1 MGVTMESSK
10 VTSKTSSLKALL
22 LRAWKER
29 WSDLQWGIHIK
40 TILPRGVSG
49 DVYNLADCI
58 LQQALVGPGPNQLVM
73 SYLKHSLSAQL
84 VSYAAVLQ
92 RIAKYDG
99 FHKPH
104 CVNCLLEFIE
114 GIQSGITC
122 RGKPEEGIL
131 ASAILS
137 LAHWLLQCY
146 HHAAISSP
154 ESHNDM
160 LQKPASILGYMLN
173 CDFLTAMLYLAKH
186 DDKVLYSDVVRKC
199 HEVEDVILQNPTLA
213 TVAPIQELL
222 SKLCHLELG
231 TTSLTNL
238 NEREIDN
245 TEPLTYCIQALLAI
259 QVMLNPSVD
268 TNELANQLRLLQ
280 RLKGYKIARLC
291 CEIIRACLMSLNN
304 VLGTNN
310 EESKWGAFTFLKL
323 PQILFAL
330 TGSNIISSSDGDYN
344 EDVAQSIQLLLQFVP
359 LIDLMDSPASS
370 NCIEAI
376 LTELVKLK
384 LLNEKQVL
392 AYNQSREVVSC
403 GLARMDINTSGG
415 QNSGMAI
422 LKVIIRAQP
431 TLQRILK
438 TLDADYSKI
447 QDALPNVLSQV
458 LVGKS
463 FELILSV
470 AAVEGKLKTFV
481 SKLIKFNECAKGG
494 ATARPVLFDMTFLML
509 CSIVQTNGSQVVF
522 GGEEMRGEK
531 SFIET
536 WVEECMV
543 ERAHP
548 KCPDLMLSQA
558 DQHVVDALLAQ
569 LKSPQPDFSAIG
581 VSWDRICM
589 SVPAATKEV
598 VSAWELSLLST
609 ADVKRILE
617 NMRQSMCCLPICASV
632 WLCSYMQIL
641 PQDSLL
647 KPMNMVQQFLT
658 AVGNEEVPQQENF
671 KERFYLMGQIIRKIQ
686 YDMHIATSS
695 KLKVSPL
702 SHSIVSREPMSDEL
716 GEIWSAVQ
724 DKGWLNVTATHAL
737 ESLFITAG
745 PQWFVMS
752 LVKEVMKLRYKEE
765 LDKAVDLVLAVF
777 HLDIE
782 TCTEILLMF
791 VLPHYLHNIILNN
804 QLMEPQ
810 CSALAK
816 LCVYCIYAAWQYQG
830 TSTPKRT
837 FPTDMEEIE
846 DLIPGKLLHLE
857 DGVGGSAAV
866 VSSVAIS
873 SQSKTDSPQIRPPLL
888 KSLKFLFNFFSFVTE
903 QTPYISQQTHFVF
916 RFIELIVS
924 CGKDE
929 ARPLLQH
936 MPTTLVPSLVRALPD
951 LFSTDLVLRL
961 YDLNTTAGR
970 KATASDLC
978 LLRNLSLK
986 PTV

>member
-146 HHAAISSP
+146 HHAATSSP
-154 ESHNDM
+154 ESHSEM
-160 LQKPASILGYMLN
+160 LQKPASILSYMLN

-186 DDKVLYSDVVRKC
+186 DDKALYSDVVRKC
-199 HEVEDVILQNPTLA
+199 HEVEEIILQNPTLA
-213 TVAPIQELL
+213 TVAPIQEPL

-231 TTSLTNL
+231 TTSLTNM
-238 NEREIDN
+238 NEREVDV
-245 TEPLTYCIQALLAI
+245 TEPLTYCVQALLAV
-259 QVMLNPSVD
+259 QVMLNPSID
-268 TNELANQLRLLQ
+268 TNVLTNQLRLLQ
-280 RLKGYKIARLC
+280 RLKGYKMSRLC
-291 CEIIRACLMSLNN
+291 CEVIRACLMSLNY
-304 VLGTNN
+304 VLGTSN

-323 PQILFAL
+323 PQILHAL
-330 TGSNIISSSDGDYN
+330 TGSNIVSSSDGDYN

-359 LIDLMDSPASS
+359 LIDLMDTPASS
-370 NCIEAI
+370 NCIETLLSD
-376 LTELVKLK
+376 LTKLK
-384 LLNEKQVL
+384 LLNEKHVA
-392 AYNQSREVVSC
+392 AYSKSREIVSF
-403 GLARMDINTSGG
+403 GLARMDSNTTGAPR
-415 QNSGMAI
+415 NSMAI
-422 LKVIIRAQP
+422 LSAVIRAQP

-438 TLDADYSKI
+438 TLDADYAKI
-447 QDALPNVLSQV
+447 QDALTNVLCQV
-458 LVGKS
+458 LAGKS

-481 SKLIKFNECAKGG
+481 SKLIKFNQWSMGG
-494 ATARPVLFDMTFLML
+494 GTARSVLFDVTFLML
-509 CSIVQTNGSQVVF
+509 CFIVQTNQSQVVF
-522 GGEEMRGEK
+522 GDEERGGK
-531 SFIET
+531 SFFEI
-536 WVEECMV
+536 WVEECLV
-543 ERAHP
+543 ETTRP
-548 KCPDLMLSQA
+548 KSPTLMLSQA
-558 DQHVVDALLAQ
+558 DQPVVDALLAQ
-569 LKSPQPDFSAIG
+569 LNTSQPDFSAIG

-589 SVPAATKEV
+589 SIPAVTKEV
-598 VSAWELSLLST
+598 VLAWESGVLSPT
-609 ADVKRILE
+609 DVKRILE
-617 NMRQSMCCLPICASV
+617 NMRQSMCCLPVCASA

-647 KPMNMVQQFLT
+647 KPMNMVQQFLS
-658 AVGNEEVPQQENF
+658 AVSNEEVPQQENF
-671 KERFYLMGQIIRKIQ
+671 KERFSLMGQIIRKIQ
-686 YDMHIATSS
+686 HDMHIATSS
-695 KLKVSPL
+695 KLKVSAV

-716 GEIWSAVQ
+716 CEIWYGVQ
-724 DKGWLNVTATHAL
+724 EKGWLNVSATHAL

-745 PQWFVMS
+745 AQWFVTS
-752 LVKEVMKLRYKEE
+752 LVKEIMKLRYKEE
-765 LDKAVDLVLAVF
+765 LEKAVDLVLAVF

-782 TCTEILLMF
+782 TCTEVLLTD

-804 QLMEPQ
+804 KLMEPQ

-816 LCVYCIYAAWQYQG
+816 LTAYCIYAAWQSQG
-830 TSTPKRT
+830 IPNRKRQYHNEI
-837 FPTDMEEIE
+837 DEIE
-846 DLIPGKLLHLE
+846 VLVPAKLLHLE
-857 DGVGGSAAV
+857 DGVGGSSV
-866 VSSVAIS
+866 GSSLTGIS
-873 SQSKTDSPQIRPPLL
+873 QNKVDSPQLRPPLL
-888 KSLKFLFNFFSFVTE
+888 NSLKFLFNYFAFVTE

-916 RFIELIVS
+916 KLIQLIVI
-924 CGKDE
+924 CGQDQ

-936 MPTTLVPSLVRALPD
+936 MPTSLVPSLVRALPD